1 MTDALVDVLAERALE
16 PKGLDRIV
24 AVSFGVHVGAIVV
37 ALLVSR
43 VWVNA
48 EKTAPKLMT
57 ITLTAGAEGPKS
69 TGMTALGARPV
80 EQVAPPPKRPEPI
93 KPVPP
98 KSDAMTVPVKPKPEP
113 KPEFKPKS
121 IEPPKPPPLNERPP
135 TTGREV
141 TAGTSRVETNTKG
154 KDTGL
159 STGGSLG
166 GAQDVVQIDPQFKFC
181 CQAYIDSMC
190 EIIQRNWSKDHGIN
204 GEVVLHFT
212 ILRDGRITDIGT
224 EKYTNQSLERY
235 ARSAINTSIQTGG
248 FGKLPDEFK
257 DDKLVVH
264 LRFPYIR

>member
-80 EQVAPPPKRPEPI
+80 EQVASPPKRPEPI

-98 KSDAMTVPVKPKPEP
+98 KNDAMTVPVKPKPEP

-121 IEPPKPPPLNERPP
+121 IEPPKPPPLSERPP
-135 TTGREV
+135 TTGRQV
-141 TAGTSRVETNTKG
+141 TAGTSRVETNTKSQG
-154 KDTGL
+154 TGL
-159 STGGSLG
+159 STGGTLG
-166 GAQDVVQIDPQFKFC
+166 GAQDVVQIDPEFKFC
-181 CQAYIDSMC
+181 CQSYIDSMC
-190 EIIQRNWSKDHGIN
+190 EIIQRYWNKDQQTN
-204 GEVVLHFT
+204 GDVVLVFT
-212 ILRDGRITDIGT
+212 ILRDGRITDIKT
-224 EKYTNQSLERY
+224 DRAFNSRLERF
-235 ARSAINTSIQTGG
+235 ARSAIDTSQSMGG
-248 FGKLPDEFK
+248 FGRLPDEFK
-257 DDKLVVH
+257 GDKLVVH

>member
-1 MTDALVDVLAERALE
+1 MTDALADVLADRARK
-16 PKGLDRIV
+16 PGGLNRIL
-24 AVSFGVHVGAIVV
+24 AASFSVHIGSIVV

-43 VWVNA
+43 LWLSA
-48 EKTAPKLMT
+48 EKQAPKLMT
-57 ITLTAGAEGPKS
+57 VTLTAGAEGPRS

-98 KSDAMTVPVKPKPEP
+98 KNDAMTVPVKPKPEP
-113 KPEFKPKS
+113 AKPKAEPKP
-121 IEPPKPPPLNERPP
+121 EPPKPTPPVERPP

-141 TAGTSRVETNTKG
+141 TAGTSKVETNTKG
-154 KDTGL
+154 VGTGL

-181 CQAYIDSMC
+181 CQSYIDSMC
-190 EIIQRNWSKDHGIN
+190 EIIQRYWNKDQQTN
-204 GEVVLHFT
+204 GEVTLTFT
-212 ILRDGRITDIGT
+212 ILRDGKIVDTKT
-224 EKYTNQSLERY
+224 EKSSSSRLERF
-235 ARSAINTSIQTGG
+235 ARSALDTSQSMGG